1 MAGRPRSPL
10 IRGEVKVS
18 QSYHE
23 IIRSWRIMSN
33 LYKPKKICDGA
44 FLLYLQKSVTSG
56 DSQATHGLQMEQ
68 LSCPWLREERG
79 GLAENR
85 FDPFFL
91 FCSRQPQSLSGKS
104 ATLLWGGGWTLGGFQ
119 IWTDFRSPTIVEI
132 GDLFGF
138 TYTAVS
144 HIVKEVKGQLQ
155 TDRDYGQKYRLFNS
169 QIKM

>member
-1 MAGRPRSPL
+1 M
-10 IRGEVKVS
+10 
-18 QSYHE
+18 
-23 IIRSWRIMSN
+23 
-33 LYKPKKICDGA
+33 
-44 FLLYLQKSVTSG
+44 
-56 DSQATHGLQMEQ
+56 
-68 LSCPWLREERG
+68 
-79 GLAENR
+79 
-85 FDPFFL
+85 
-91 FCSRQPQSLSGKS
+91 
-104 ATLLWGGGWTLGGFQ
+104 GGFQ